1 MFKYN
6 NLSGFKYYNNGF
18 QKKYIK
24 DNFFYKLDESNNTSE
39 AITEELVTKLLNFS
53 SLNKIDFAS
62 YEYGILGTKYASRSK
77 KFTKDNSELIDFN
90 TLSKQIQK
98 FPLDYFVDNLHSASK
113 GIDYTIKF
121 IADNFNV
128 DVKNYLRNCIT
139 LDYIIKNTDRDF
151 SNLALIKENNS
162 YKTSPIFDNA
172 NGLMSYENFNRYKS
186 IEDNLKDLSYK
197 PFSRDINEMYNYF
210 GPGFKVDFNAFLNF
224 LNEDY
229 NIKEGEY
236 GFIQLQILKYQCE
249 RLKDTEL
256 DANLKLEN
264 KIESLI
270 NEKEKPFY
278 EIKGGKIILNNAA
291 KKECDELLKNGTI
304 KDVRQYPA
312 FKDSQNINR

>member
-1 MFKYN
+1 MYN
-6 NLSGFKYYNNGF
+6 IKIADASLINTNGY
-18 QKKYIK
+18 QIK
-24 DNFFYKLDESNNTSE
+24 IFNDNFYYKIDTFSNTAE
-39 AITEELVTKLLNFS
+39 GITEELTSKLLNFS
-53 SLNKIDFAS
+53 NLEKEKYVN
-62 YEYGILGTKYASRSK
+62 YEFGIVNDKRSCRSK
-77 KFTKDNSELIDFN
+77 NFLLQDQKLINFS

-98 FPLDYFVDNLHSASK
+98 FPLDYFVDNFHSTGK

-121 IADNFNV
+121 ITDNFDV
-128 DVKNYLRNCIT
+128 DVKDYLRSCIT

-151 SNLALIKENNS
+151 SNLALIKESNS

-172 NGLMSYENFNRYKS
+172 NGLMSCENFNRYKS

-197 PFSRDINEMYNYF
+197 PFSRDIKEMYEYF
-210 GPGFKVDFNAFLNF
+210 GPGFKVDFSAFLNY
-224 LNEDY
+224 LNENY
-229 NIKEGEY
+229 NIKENEY

-256 DANLKLEN
+256 DANLKLED

-270 NEKEKPFY
+270 SETEKPFY
-278 EIKGGKIILNNAA
+278 EIKDGKIILNNAA
-291 KKECDELLKNGTI
+291 KKECDELLKNGVI

>member
-6 NLSGFKYYNNGF
+6 DLSDFKYYNNGF

-24 DNFFYKLDESNNTSE
+24 DNFFYKLDESDNTSE

-53 SLNKIDFAS
+53 SLNKNDFAS
-62 YEYGILGTKYASRSK
+62 YEYGILGDKYASRSK
-77 KFTKDNSELIDFN
+77 NFLKNDSELINFN
-90 TLSKQIQK
+90 TLSKEKQK
-98 FPLDYFVDNLHSASK
+98 FPLDYFVDKFHSVNK
-113 GIDYTIKF
+113 GVDYTIDF
-121 IADNFNV
+121 ISKNFNV
-128 DVKNYLRNCIT
+128 DIKNYLKNCIT

-151 SNLALIKENNS
+151 SNLALVKENNV
-162 YKTSPIFDNA
+162 YKVSPIFDNA
-172 NGLMSYENFNRYKS
+172 NGLMSCENFNRYKS

-197 PFSRDINEMYNYF
+197 PFSHDINEMYNYF

-224 LNEDY
+224 LNENY

-249 RLKDTEL
+249 RLKNTEL
-256 DANLKLEN
+256 DVNLKLED

-270 NEKEKPFY
+270 NEAEKPFY

-291 KKECDELLKNGTI
+291 KKECDELLKNGVI
-304 KDVRQYPA
+304 KDIRQYPA
-312 FKDSQNINR
+312 FKDSQNFNR